1 MFIDECHAVRVAVHG
16 HAERRV
22 LGQNR
27 TPEVPQVLH
36 DQRIRVVM
44 RERPVQVK
52 VEPHELARKPLEDRG
67 KHLPVHPVPDVDDDL
82 HRPDVAGEGEDVPR
96 IVGENV
102 AVRDFPLAGGG
113 REIRFPHHALDLAQS
128 CLVRDRHHAFARYL
142 KAVIF
147 LGVVACGH
155 HHAARIPVMPDGE
168 VVCGCRQKSGVH
180 HVAAARE
187 ADDIIDGA
195 MRDRRQRMRN

>member
-67 KHLPVHPVPDVDDDL
+67 KHLPVHPFPTSMTTFIGRML
-82 HRPDVAGEGEDVPR
+82 RAKEKDVPR

-113 REIRFPHHALDLAQS
+113 REFASLTMRSISPS
-128 CLVRDRHHAFARYL
+128 PVSYEDRHHAFARYL

-147 LGVVACGH
+147 LGLWLAVTITPPGY
-155 HHAARIPVMPDGE
+155 P
-168 VVCGCRQKSGVH
+168 
-180 HVAAARE
+180 
-187 ADDIIDGA
+187 
-195 MRDRRQRMRN
+195 